1 MNQRV
6 DPAMEAQA
14 VDPAVDAQA
23 NETESPTPPPA
34 ASTAKPKRNGR
45 RLLLMFGLPLV
56 LVIGGG
62 YFYLTGER
70 YQGTDNAY
78 VRQTIVSLSS
88 DVSGRIVEVDVH
100 ENETVSAGQVLF
112 SLDAEPYRIALQ
124 QAEAALRNARI
135 SVDQLRVSY
144 RTALAKLD
152 AAKNTLDIKQRQRDR
167 VVNLTDKGLSTETA
181 NDSSLLDVEQ
191 ARSGVDLAQQA
202 VDAAVAALGGDP
214 DVATDDH
221 PAVKAALA
229 SLANAQRNLDKTIVK
244 APAAG
249 VISQVSSLNVGQMI
263 STGGTVASLV
273 ETGTSWIEANFKET
287 QLQHMHAGQPVEI
300 DVDSFAGTKLSGK
313 VASIGAATGSEF
325 SLIPAQN
332 ATGNWVKVVQRIP
345 VRIAI
350 DGTDSLDLRSG
361 MSATVT
367 VDTGK
372 DLLDR
377 LM

>member
-1 MNQRV
+1 MNERM
-6 DPAMEAQA
+6 DPVAENEARQS
-14 VDPAVDAQA
+14 A
-23 NETESPTPPPA
+23 NEAVE
-34 ASTAKPKRNGR
+34 ASTANTPSETAPAPKKRNSLR
-45 RLLLMFGLPLV
+45 RMLLMFGLPLV
-56 LVIGGG
+56 LVVGGG
-62 YFYLTGER
+62 YFYLTGGR

-88 DVSGRIVEVDVH
+88 DVSGRIVEVDVR
-100 ENETVSAGQVLF
+100 ENEAVSAGQVLF

-167 VVNLTDKGLSTETA
+167 VVNLTGKGLSTETA

-202 VDAAVAALGGDP
+202 VDAAVAALGGNP
-214 DVATDDH
+214 DIATDDH

-229 SLANAQRNLDKTIVK
+229 AYDTARRNLDKTVVK

-249 VISQVSSLNVGQMI
+249 VISQVDSLNVGQMI
-263 STGGTVASLV
+263 SAGGTVASLV
-273 ETGTSWIEANFKET
+273 ETDSSWIEANFKET

-361 MSATVT
+361 MSATVS